1 MNKKELKKIKAR
13 LKNKKEIKQNNLS
26 NLLFKFFS
34 NILFIIILTII
45 NLIIFKKSPSYKD
58 SFYKNIYDTNISF
71 ASINNTYKKLFG
83 SPMPFSDFLLK
94 HEQSVFT
101 EKIKYYNSTNYKE
114 GVQLK
119 VDKNYLVPSLE
130 SGMVVFI
137 GDKENYPNTII
148 IEQVNGI
155 EVWYSNIENVNV
167 DMYDYIEKGKI
178 IGSTIDDNLYLVY
191 KKDGEIL
198 NYNDYI

>member
-1 MNKKELKKIKAR
+1 
-13 LKNKKEIKQNNLS
+13 
-26 NLLFKFFS
+26 
-34 NILFIIILTII
+34 
-45 NLIIFKKSPSYKD
+45 
-58 SFYKNIYDTNISF
+58 
-71 ASINNTYKKLFG
+71 
-83 SPMPFSDFLLK
+83 
-94 HEQSVFT
+94 
-101 EKIKYYNSTNYKE
+101 
-114 GVQLK
+114 
-119 VDKNYLVPSLE
+119 
-130 SGMVVFI
+130 MVVFI

-148 IEQVNGI
+148 VEQVNGI